1 MSSND
6 KQSNTHIWYMLIL
19 QVVKRYLDHSE
30 LIIFAQQVVLQLVKK
45 LVFLL
50 LIKEDDYPFL
60 ASPVIHVN
68 TLEELIDNWTVALF
82 LIP

>member
-1 MSSND
+1 
-6 KQSNTHIWYMLIL
+6 
-19 QVVKRYLDHSE
+19 
-30 LIIFAQQVVLQLVKK
+30 
-45 LVFLL
+45 VFLL

-82 LIP
+82 LMLLMP